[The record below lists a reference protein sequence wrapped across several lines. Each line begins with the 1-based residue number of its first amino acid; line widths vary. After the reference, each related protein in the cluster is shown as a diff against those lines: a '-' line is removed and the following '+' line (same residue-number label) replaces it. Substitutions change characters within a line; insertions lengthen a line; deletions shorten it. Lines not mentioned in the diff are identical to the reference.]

1 MGRNQARYNLVR
13 YNKVKKASLLG
24 MTFDSKAE
32 SHFYLWLKAREQ
44 AGEIANIKHQ
54 VPVVL
59 LDGPVKMK
67 RTYKCDFSF
76 EENGETIY
84 AEVKGF
90 ETDRWKS
97 NLLLWRHIGPGV
109 LRIYRLDWDKLFLHE
124 EVVPDDS
131 YLRKRLGLNL

>member
-1 MGRNQARYNLVR
+1 MARTQARHNLVR
-13 YNKVKKASLLG
+13 YNKVKKASLAG

-32 SHFYLWLKAREQ
+32 ANMYLWLKASEQ
-44 AGEIANIKHQ
+44 NGELSNIRHQ

-76 EENGETIY
+76 EKDGETIY
-84 AEVKGF
+84 VEVKGF

-97 NLLLWRHIGPGV
+97 NLLLWRHLGPGV
-109 LRIYRLDWDKLFLHE
+109 LWVYKLHWDKLFLYE
-124 EVVPDDS
+124 EVVPDSS
-131 YLRKRLGLNL
+131 YIKKQLGISA